1 MGGQTPNC
9 YFNGYDGPVSDNWE
23 STICVLIFHAKIPPN
38 NNDPIDLGLQSSDLW
53 GGGKMKVFI
62 FSIIK
67 SLFLVLLCSCGYQL
81 VEQLWDL
88 LFHDK
93 IIEN

>member
-1 MGGQTPNC
+1 M
-9 YFNGYDGPVSDNWE
+9 SDNWE
-23 STICVLIFHAKIPPN
+23 STICVLIFHTKITPIKCN
-38 NNDPIDLGLQSSDLW
+38 NPIDLGGQSPDLW

-62 FSIIK
+62 FSIIVQ
-67 SLFLVLLCSCGYQL
+67 LWVQL

>member
-23 STICVLIFHAKIPPN
+23 STICVLIFHTKITPIKCN
-38 NNDPIDLGLQSSDLW
+38 NPIDLGGQSPDLW

-62 FSIIK
+62 FSII
-67 SLFLVLLCSCGYQL
+67 V
-81 VEQLWDL
+81 QLWVPIVGTTMG
-88 LFHDK
+88 FV
-93 IIEN
+93 IP

>member
-1 MGGQTPNC
+1 M
-9 YFNGYDGPVSDNWE
+9 SDNWE
-23 STICVLIFHAKIPPN
+23 STICVLIFHTKITPIKCN
-38 NNDPIDLGLQSSDLW
+38 NPIDLGGQSPDLW

-62 FSIIK
+62 FSII
-67 SLFLVLLCSCGYQL
+67 VQL
-81 VEQLWDL
+81 WVPIVEQLWDL